1 MMKIEFLE
9 QELAQIKSAIGS
21 KIAECRASA
30 GFGKTSQPYG
40 NKSAN
45 LIFNVESGKFF
56 PNKDTLEHFIELYEI
71 MGKDLIILKGLHD
84 RGRDIKKQIIR
95 QKRGWSE

>member
-1 MMKIEFLE
+1 MKIEFLE
-9 QELAQIKSAIGS
+9 EELAQVKRAIGS
-21 KIAECRASA
+21 KIAECRTSA

-56 PNKDTLEHFIELYEI
+56 PNKDTLDYFVELYEI
-71 MGKDLIILKGLHD
+71 MGKDLVILQGLHD
-84 RGRDIKKQIIR
+84 RGRELKKTIIR
-95 QKRGWSE
+95 HKRGWSK

>member
-1 MMKIEFLE
+1 MKIEFLE
-9 QELAQIKSAIGS
+9 QELAQVKRAIGS

-56 PNKDTLEHFIELYEI
+56 PNKDTLDYFVELYEI
-71 MGKDLIILKGLHD
+71 MGKDLVILYGLHD
-84 RGRDIKKQIIR
+84 RGRELKKQIIR
-95 QKRGWSE
+95 YKRGWSK